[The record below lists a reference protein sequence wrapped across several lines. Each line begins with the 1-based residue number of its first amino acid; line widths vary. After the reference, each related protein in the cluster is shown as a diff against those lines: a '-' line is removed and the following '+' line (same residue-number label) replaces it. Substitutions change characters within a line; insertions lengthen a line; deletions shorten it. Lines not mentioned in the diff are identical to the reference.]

1 MTQLHA
7 ERYRLVTR
15 SDFDGLVCAA
25 LLRQMDILGDVKF
38 VHPKDV
44 QDGKVELGP
53 SDITTNLPYHPGVHL
68 AFDHHSSEMVRI
80 ARRHDNHV
88 IWPGAESA
96 ARVVYEYYGGAP
108 VFPNISEE
116 MMDAVDKADAAQFT
130 LEEILNPE
138 GWVLLNFLMDPRT
151 GLGRFRNFRIS
162 NYQLMMQLIDACT
175 TMTVEQILRTPDVA
189 ERVELY
195 HEHAERAKEQVLR
208 CATVHGNLVVLD
220 LRNEEIIHPTNRFMI
235 YALFPQCNISMH
247 ILWGLKQQ
255 NTVFATGKSILD
267 RSSRTNIGELM
278 LVLRRRRP
286 RCGRHLPGLQHAR
299 PEGPGRADRAHQRGR
314 ARRGG
319 RAAPSRSAPQ
329 CPARALAAVLDVEQ
343 LVLGLVVHLQ
353 RRVVDPEAVVQEL
366 LELAPA
372 AVAVVARAHEH
383 VRGERREARGD
394 LPHVEVVDLD
404 DPGRTGER
412 AADVLGAHA

>member
-1 MTQLHA
+1 MTRQATRLKTPPIQI

-25 LLRQMDILGDVKF
+25 LLRQMDILDDVKF

-53 SDITTNLPYHPGVHL
+53 NDITTNLPYHKGVHL
-68 AFDHHSSEMVRI
+68 AFDHHSSETVRVGMM
-80 ARRHDNHV
+80 HDNHV
-88 IWPGAESA
+88 IWPDADSA

-108 VFPNISEE
+108 IFPDISEE
-116 MMDAVDKADAAQFT
+116 MMEAVDKADSAQFS
-130 LEEILNPE
+130 LQEILDPE

-175 TMTVEQILRTPDVA
+175 TLSVEQILALPDVA

-195 HEHAERAKEQVLR
+195 KEHAELAKEQIKR
-208 CATVHGNLVVLD
+208 CATVEGNLVTLD
-220 LRNEEIIHPTNRFMI
+220 LRNEEIIHPTNRFMV

-267 RSSRTNIGELM
+267 RSSATNVGALM
-278 LVLRRRRP
+278 LEYGGGGHDAAGTCQVSNRQADKVLR
-286 RCGRHLPGLQHAR
+286 
-299 PEGPGRADRAHQRGR
+299 
-314 ARRGG
+314 
-319 RAAPSRSAPQ
+319 
-329 CPARALAAVLDVEQ
+329 
-343 LVLGLVVHLQ
+343 
-353 RRVVDPEAVVQEL
+353 
-366 LELAPA
+366 ELAT
-372 AVAVVARAHEH
+372 RITTD
-383 VRGERREARGD
+383 G
-394 LPHVEVVDLD
+394 
-404 DPGRTGER
+404 
-412 AADVLGAHA
+412 